1 MLEVTDISH
10 QSMKPASWLLRDWLQ
25 HSIRRPDM
33 NVIPTD
39 EVMRHLR
46 AEEDDRADVELYLA
60 AAEDSAAQFMN
71 RRFFTDQ
78 TAMDAAIADG
88 SAGDRPILINPTIRA
103 ACLLIVGNLYGNR
116 EDVVV
121 GTISSELPGGS
132 RSLLMPY
139 RIGWGV

>member
-1 MLEVTDISH
+1 
-10 QSMKPASWLLRDWLQ
+10 
-25 HSIRRPDM
+25 M
-33 NVIPTD
+33 NVIPT
-39 EVMRHLR
+39 EEAMRHLR

-71 RRFFTDQ
+71 RRIYVDQ
-78 TAMDAAIADG
+78 PALEAAVADG
-88 SAGDRPILINPTIRA
+88 SAGDRPIVINSSIRA

>member
-1 MLEVTDISH
+1 
-10 QSMKPASWLLRDWLQ
+10 
-25 HSIRRPDM
+25 M
-33 NVIPTD
+33 NVISTD
-39 EVMRHLR
+39 EAMRHLR
-46 AEEDDRADVELYLA
+46 AEDDDRADVELYLA

-71 RRFFTDQ
+71 RRFFADQ
-78 TAMDAAIADG
+78 TALDAAITDG
-88 SAGDRPILINPTIRA
+88 AAGDRPILINPTIRA

-132 RSLLMPY
+132 RSLLTPY